1 MIKEKAIMPFTAD
14 PFLSSVLI
22 GTLLGDAN
30 LQTYTSGYSWRA
42 RFLQGDQNKEYLFHL
57 YDLFKTYVKT
67 PPRISDDGFGNKRWS
82 FNTLVVPELSFY
94 ADLFYKNNKK
104 IISPQLPIHFNEV
117 SLAYWFMDDGSLKKY
132 KTTQAFILC
141 TDSFTKEQ
149 VLFLGDLIFK
159 KFKIHV
165 NYHKQRDNYR
175 IYVPS
180 KHFNEFKQL
189 VLPFINPNFLY
200 KLGQ

>member
-1 MIKEKAIMPFTAD
+1 
-14 PFLSSVLI
+14 
-22 GTLLGDAN
+22 
-30 LQTYTSGYSWRA
+30 
-42 RFLQGDQNKEYLFHL
+42 
-57 YDLFKTYVKT
+57 
-67 PPRISDDGFGNKRWS
+67 
-82 FNTLVVPELSFY
+82 
-94 ADLFYKNNKK
+94 
-104 IISPQLPIHFNEV
+104 
-117 SLAYWFMDDGSLKKY
+117 MDDGSLKKY